1 MRRNILGSDIFQ
13 NALLFGVPI
22 TAVVSAIFFGMNF
35 YQIGQI
41 DKLVKT
47 ELEDATFAIVQR
59 YESEGADFL
68 IQDQIERDGE
78 IIWSDLT
85 AFRFL
90 TSRDIVFGLFDDDG
104 QLIAG
109 YQEFF
114 GIDNYDVAGFFIND
128 VYFEIAVITTHF
140 ENGHKIGVGRM
151 IDPRRDELVA
161 LIEEW
166 KYLVPAITY
175 FICLLLGAILDRRVQ
190 ARVTQ
195 MASTASAA
203 TQENLTQFPELP
215 MRGDEFDQLVVTFNQ
230 MTRRL
235 QRLAENVEATS
246 VGIAHD
252 LRTPLTNIAGRLE
265 LMRDDLNDPDAIAA
279 HIESADEAQSELLS
293 MLDAL
298 LRLGEI
304 RSGKRK
310 KFFVKVELSN
320 VIARM
325 CEAYE
330 PGFEQHRKS
339 FRTEVSPNITTAG
352 DRELIEMMVSNLLE
366 NAIKHSRVGA
376 KVFVTLVAED
386 KKAILTVGDDGPG
399 ISPIHRGR
407 VFDRFFRAEQS
418 RTTAGSGL
426 GLSIVKAISE
436 LHDAEVEIL
445 ENQPG
450 TVFQLK
456 FCCVMDEEAQSDA
469 A

>member
-22 TAVVSAIFFGMNF
+22 TAIVSAIFFGMNF
-35 YQIGQI
+35 YHIDQI

-47 ELEDATFAIVQR
+47 DLEEASRALVDE
-59 YESEGADFL
+59 YESEGSDAF
-68 IQDQIERDGE
+68 IKGHIERDGE
-78 IIWSDLT
+78 IVWSEFT
-85 AFRFL
+85 AFRYL
-90 TSRDIVFGLFDDDG
+90 TFRDIVLGLFDDNGD
-104 QLIAG
+104 LIAG
-109 YQEFF
+109 YPEFF
-114 GIDNYDVAGFFIND
+114 GLEDYDISGFYIGD
-128 VYFEIAVITTHF
+128 VYFEIAVVTTHF
-140 ENGHKIGVGRM
+140 QNGHKIGVGRM
-151 IDPRRDELVA
+151 IDPRRGELVA
-161 LIEEW
+161 MVEDWQYLI
-166 KYLVPAITY
+166 PAITF
-175 FICLLLGAILDRRVQ
+175 FICSLLGAILDRRVQ
-190 ARVTQ
+190 SRVTQ
-195 MASTASAA
+195 MARTAHIS

-265 LMRDDLNDPDAIAA
+265 LMRDDLNDPDAIAV

-376 KVFVTLVAED
+376 KVLVTLVAEG

-399 ISPIHRGR
+399 ISPIYRER

-436 LHDAEVEIL
+436 LHDAEVDIL

-450 TVFQLK
+450 TVFQLR
-456 FCCVMDEEAQSDA
+456 FCCVMDQRSESDEM
-469 A
+469 

>member
-1 MRRNILGSDIFQ
+1 MRRNILGSDVFQ
-13 NALLFGVPI
+13 NALLFGIPI
-22 TAVVSAIFFGMNF
+22 TAVVTAIFFGTNN
-35 YQIGQI
+35 YRIQQI
-41 DKLVKT
+41 DNLIRTDLEAISRALVN
-47 ELEDATFAIVQR
+47 EYEAEGEDALITGHIVR
-59 YESEGADFL
+59 EG
-68 IQDQIERDGE
+68 EV
-78 IIWSDLT
+78 IWSEFT
-85 AFRFL
+85 AFRYL
-90 TSRDIVFGLFDDDG
+90 TFRDTVIGLFDDNGD
-104 QLIAG
+104 LIAG
-109 YQEFF
+109 YPEFF
-114 GIDNYDVAGFFIND
+114 GFDDYDISGFYIGD
-128 VYFEIAVITTHF
+128 VYFEIAVVTTYF
-140 ENGHKIGVGRM
+140 QNGHKIGIGRM
-151 IDPRRDELVA
+151 IDPRRRELIA
-161 LIEEW
+161 LVEEW
-166 KYLVPAITY
+166 QYLVPAIT
-175 FICLLLGAILDRRVQ
+175 FFLCLLLGAILDRRVQ

-195 MASTASAA
+195 MARTASAS
-203 TQENLTQFPELP
+203 TEENLTVFPKLQ

-230 MTRRL
+230 MTGRL

-265 LMRDDLNDPDAIAA
+265 LMRDDLNDPEAIAG
-279 HIESADEAQSELLS
+279 HIESAEEAQSELLS

-310 KFFVKVELSN
+310 KFFEKVELSK
-320 VIARM
+320 VIARL
-325 CEAYE
+325 CEAYQ
-330 PGFEQHRKS
+330 PGFEQHRKT

-376 KVFVTLVAED
+376 KVFVTLAAED

-436 LHDAEVEIL
+436 LHTAEIEIL
-445 ENQPG
+445 ENKPG
-450 TVFQLK
+450 TVFQLT
-456 FCCVMDEEAQSDA
+456 FCCVMDEGA
-469 A
+469 